1 MDHYQ
6 QLAIKEEELRKLLL
20 EWHQLQPPSAVTPIG
35 LDSTGTAASLLAAYE
50 LNKAGAHPVAS
61 VIMGIAAYFGGK
73 QLTQHNQR
81 AYPYKAN
88 EANIQRNKRIEQL
101 VSQIGRLQQ
110 IIAKRAATKMQQA
123 DELRNKQMARMA
135 NNQTTSTV
143 VENPYITQGE
153 GYKQVSAKDFDKL
166 PTHKYL
172 LTDKWQELFGY
183 FKKIRGSILVWGKRK
198 NGKTHLCVQMAQ
210 YLEEMF
216 GEVNYFSAEEGV
228 EETFKSVATRWGATF
243 TVIFEMKGLESIENA
258 IRENKPKFVFFDS
271 TSRLKLKID
280 DLVYLKDEYPNT
292 FFVYVNHS
300 NQDGSPKGGS
310 SPEHEVDSLVNVVD
324 GIAYQEG
331 RMVQGETAIAVFPD
345 KEDILKVGQ
354 PLD

>member
-6 QLAIKEEELRKLLL
+6 QLAIKEDELRQLLT

-50 LNKAGAHPVAS
+50 LNKAGAHPIAS
-61 VIMGIAAYFGGK
+61 LVVGLFAYFGGK
-73 QLTQHNQR
+73 KLTHRNQQEH
-81 AYPYKAN
+81 PYKAN
-88 EANIQRNKRIEQL
+88 EANIKRNKRIEQL
-101 VSQIGRLQQ
+101 LGQIGRLQR
-110 IIAKRAATKMQQA
+110 IIAKQEAAKVQQEN
-123 DELRNKQMARMA
+123 ELRDQQMARMA
-135 NNQTTSTV
+135 AKPPSNPV
-143 VENPYITQGE
+143 PENPYITQGE

-258 IRENKPKFVFFDS
+258 IRENQPKFVFFDS

-280 DLVYLKDEYPNT
+280 DLVYLKDEYPET

-345 KEDILKVGQ
+345 KEEILMKSQ
-354 PLD
+354 PLA